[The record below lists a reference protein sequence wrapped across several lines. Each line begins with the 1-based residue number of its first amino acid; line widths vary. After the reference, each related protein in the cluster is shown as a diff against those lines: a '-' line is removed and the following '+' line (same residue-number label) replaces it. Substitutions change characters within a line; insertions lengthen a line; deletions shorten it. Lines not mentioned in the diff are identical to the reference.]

1 MPFTRRLA
9 AAGAIAALTI
19 PVAATAAYAVTP
31 PEALGQ
37 RDTVSL
43 VVAPQTYTVTA
54 AAQESAVVRSAF
66 AVYIPPPPAPVA
78 ETAAAPA
85 SSSSSSSTSTSSTSW
100 AAAPQTYSGA
110 NVVAYAQ
117 QFVGVVP
124 YGTGNNP
131 NDSFSCDGLV
141 QYVFGQM
148 GISLPRGADHQ
159 AAMGTVISPAEA
171 QAGDLLWYPGQHIG
185 IYDGSGG
192 MIDSPDWG
200 RFVEHRAIWGSP
212 VYIRL

>member
-9 AAGAIAALTI
+9 AACAIAALTV
-19 PVAATAAYAVTP
+19 PVAATAAYAAHP
-31 PEALGQ
+31 ADDPEQ
-37 RDTVSL
+37 TRTVSI
-43 VVAPQTYTVTA
+43 VAPPQSYTVTA
-54 AAQESAVVRSAF
+54 AAQQPGTVRGAFVVY
-66 AVYIPPPPAPVA
+66 VPPPPPPAPA
-78 ETAAAPA
+78 ATSAATASA
-85 SSSSSSSTSTSSTSW
+85 SSSADV
-100 AAAPQTYSGA
+100 AAQSYSGSA
-110 NVVAYAQ
+110 VIAYAQ
-117 QFVGVVP
+117 RFVGVVP

-141 QYVFGQM
+141 QYVFAHF

-171 QAGDLLWYPGQHIG
+171 RAGDLLWYPGQHIG

-200 RFVEHRAIWGSP
+200 RFVEHRPIWGSP
-212 VYIRL
+212 VYVRL